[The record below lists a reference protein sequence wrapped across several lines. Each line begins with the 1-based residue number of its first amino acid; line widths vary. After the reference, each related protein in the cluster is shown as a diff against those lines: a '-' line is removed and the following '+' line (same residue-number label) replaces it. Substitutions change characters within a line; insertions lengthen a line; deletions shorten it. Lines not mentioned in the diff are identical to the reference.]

1 MNIKDTVDF
10 YTLDGKIYLIVK
22 EIDYNNH
29 KYVYLTNEMDYHD
42 LLLRRVE
49 GNDLLPLTN
58 EEAAGVLN
66 KLFA

>member
-1 MNIKDTVDF
+1 MNMKDTVDF

-22 EIDYNNH
+22 EIDFNNH

-49 GNDLLPLTN
+49 GNDLPPLTK
-58 EEAAGVLN
+58 EEASGVLN
-66 KLFA
+66 KLFM

>member
-1 MNIKDTVDF
+1 MNMKDTVDF

-22 EIDYNNH
+22 EIEYNNH

>member
-1 MNIKDTVDF
+1 MNMKDMVDF

-22 EIDYNNH
+22 EIDFNNH

-49 GNDLLPLTN
+49 GDNLLPLTKK
-58 EEAAGVLN
+58 EAAGVLN

>member
-1 MNIKDTVDF
+1 MNIKDTIDF

-22 EIDYNNH
+22 EIEYNNH

>member
-1 MNIKDTVDF
+1 MNIKDKVDF

-22 EIDYNNH
+22 EINFNNH

-49 GNDLLPLTN
+49 GSKLLPLSKD
-58 EEAAGVLN
+58 EATAVLSI
-66 KLFA
+66 LFS

>member
-1 MNIKDTVDF
+1 MNIKDKVDF

-22 EIDYNNH
+22 EINFNNH

-49 GNDLLPLTN
+49 GSNLLPLTD

>member
-1 MNIKDTVDF
+1 MNIKDKVDF

-22 EIDYNNH
+22 EINFNNH
-29 KYVYLTNEMDYHD
+29 KYGYLTNEMDYHD

-49 GNDLLPLTN
+49 GSNLLPLTD

>member
-1 MNIKDTVDF
+1 MNIKDKVDF
-10 YTLDGKIYLIVK
+10 YTLDGKIYLFVK
-22 EIDYNNH
+22 EINFNNH

-49 GNDLLPLTN
+49 GSNLLPLTD
-58 EEAAGVLN
+58 EEAAEVLN

>member
-1 MNIKDTVDF
+1 MNIKDKVDF

-22 EIDYNNH
+22 EINFNNH

-49 GNDLLPLTN
+49 GSNLLPLTD
-58 EEAAGVLN
+58 EEAAEVLN

>member
-10 YTLDGKIYLIVK
+10 YTLDGKIYLIAK
-22 EIDYNNH
+22 EIEYNNH

>member
-1 MNIKDTVDF
+1 MNIKDAVDF

-22 EIDYNNH
+22 EIEYNNR

>member
-1 MNIKDTVDF
+1 MNMKDTIDF

-22 EIDYNNH
+22 EIEYNNH

>member
-22 EIDYNNH
+22 EINFNNH

-49 GNDLLPLTN
+49 GSNLLPLTD
-58 EEAAGVLN
+58 EEAAEVLN

>member
-1 MNIKDTVDF
+1 MNMNDTIDF

-22 EIDYNNH
+22 EINFNNH

-49 GNDLLPLTN
+49 GNDLLPLSKD
-58 EEAAGVLN
+58 EATAVLSI
-66 KLFA
+66 LFS